1 MRHAIS
7 VEGSR
12 FNGDNIKKEKPMRKF
27 STHCM
32 DKMEKHVNHALTGD
46 SEPKKSTLDFLRQF
60 ARVYQAEPMLQPGL
74 CGFVLN

>member
-60 ARVYQAEPMLQPGL
+60 ARAYQAEPMLQPGL

>member
-1 MRHAIS
+1 MRYAIS

>member
-1 MRHAIS
+1 
-7 VEGSR
+7 
-12 FNGDNIKKEKPMRKF
+12 MRKF

-60 ARVYQAEPMLQPGL
+60 ARVYQAEPMLEPGL
-74 CGFVLN
+74 CGFMLN

>member
-46 SEPKKSTLDFLRQF
+46 SQPKKSTLDFLRQF
-60 ARVYQAEPMLQPGL
+60 ARVYQVEPMLQPGL

>member
-60 ARVYQAEPMLQPGL
+60 ARVYQAEPMLEPGL